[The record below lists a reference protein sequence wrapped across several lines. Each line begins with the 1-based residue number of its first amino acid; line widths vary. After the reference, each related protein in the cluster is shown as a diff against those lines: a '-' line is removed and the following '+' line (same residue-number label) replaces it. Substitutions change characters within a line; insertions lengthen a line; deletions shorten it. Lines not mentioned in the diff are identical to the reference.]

1 LTVAHVATDRTRS
14 RYLQGVALIG
24 LFVLLSSAREVY
36 VGHLVQKLHPF
47 LVVCFC
53 FAVATAVF
61 STIHVASG
69 GGRRLPSG
77 LVRTHLGD
85 IVRLNIATAFAWMG
99 SFYALR
105 FVEPSIVNSI
115 VTAVGPAITIL
126 AGVPMGQRRQILGA
140 ERVSSAAILAVI
152 AFMAVISLL
161 DKAGVGQVSSGDVAI
176 GLACCLVAGAGV
188 VGSTVFAKR
197 LGMAGLPTSLV
208 LAVRFHL
215 LIVVSALMVLSSP
228 PSLALVQANLPGLLV
243 LATLGI
249 TLPLYF
255 LQKGIE
261 RSEPITVSF
270 LLVLAPALVY
280 LFQVFDARLSWSG
293 FTLAGITAVMGLV
306 LYSLVARHRSFR

>member
-14 RYLQGVALIG
+14 RYLQGIALIG

-53 FAVATAVF
+53 FAVATIVF
-61 STIHVASG
+61 TALHLANG
-69 GGRRLPSG
+69 GGRVARA
-77 LVRTHLGD
+77 HLGD
-85 IVRLNIATAFAWMG
+85 IVRLNIATAFAWIG

-126 AGVPMGQRRQILGA
+126 AGVPMGQRREILVA
-140 ERVSSAAILAVI
+140 ERVSSVAIVGVI
-152 AFMAVISLL
+152 AFMAAITLL
-161 DKAGVGQVSSGDVAI
+161 DRSGVGNVSSENVAI
-176 GLACCLVAGAGV
+176 GLGCCLVAGAGV
-188 VGSTVFAKR
+188 VGSTIFAKR
-197 LGMAGLPTSLV
+197 LGAARLPATLV

-215 LIVVSALMVLSSP
+215 LIVVSALMVLSNP
-228 PSLALVQANLPGLLV
+228 PALDAVQANLPGLLV
-243 LATLGI
+243 LATAGI

-306 LYSLVARHRSFR
+306 LYSLIARHRSIR